1 MRPVQNPPNPFDSV
15 EREWLE
21 EPPQV
26 RLEVFEENAKSILS
40 DNDSPDLP
48 FRWSVNPYR
57 GCFHACAYCYARPT
71 HEYLGFGAG
80 TDFESKIVVKSN
92 AAALLR
98 QAFLKPGWHGELV
111 VFSGNTDCYQPL
123 EATWRLTRACLEVCA
138 EFRNPVGVITKSVLV
153 QRDLDVLERLQR
165 DAQVQV
171 FFSIPFADDAM
182 AKLIEPQAPSISR
195 RFEAMRHLAAAGIP
209 VGVSVAPLIPGLN
222 DDDIAA
228 VLERAHG
235 AGATFASY
243 TLLPLAVLHKVSKF
257 PDVIDWFI
265 TTELVPVVPTTRSQ

>member
-80 TDFESKIVVKSN
+80 TDFESKIVAKSN

-111 VFSGNTDCYQPL
+111 VFSGEFPGVMS
-123 EATWRLTRACLEVCA
+123 ERGGRRL
-138 EFRNPVGVITKSVLV
+138 
-153 QRDLDVLERLQR
+153 
-165 DAQVQV
+165 DA
-171 FFSIPFADDAM
+171 
-182 AKLIEPQAPSISR
+182 
-195 RFEAMRHLAAAGIP
+195 
-209 VGVSVAPLIPGLN
+209 
-222 DDDIAA
+222 
-228 VLERAHG
+228 
-235 AGATFASY
+235 
-243 TLLPLAVLHKVSKF
+243 
-257 PDVIDWFI
+257 
-265 TTELVPVVPTTRSQ
+265 